1 MDVKVGGVK
10 ANGKSKILASPN
22 VTTMNG
28 KKAVIEIGGQKI
40 FVTSDGT
47 RLVYPIGVKL
57 EITPYVRAD
66 NKIDLLVNV
75 SISDVLGSPPEITQ
89 NKRSATTRVVIDNGQ
104 TLVIGG
110 LMKQSDSKSVEK
122 LPILGDLPIIGW
134 LFRKE
139 TVSKETKN
147 LVIFITAKVVGK

>member
-1 MDVKVGGVK
+1 M
-10 ANGKSKILASPN
+10 
-22 VTTMNG
+22 
-28 KKAVIEIGGQKI
+28 
-40 FVTSDGT
+40 
-47 RLVYPIGVKL
+47 
-57 EITPYVRAD
+57 RAD

-147 LVIFITAKVVGK
+147 LEIFITAKVVGGK